1 LRGFKFVNER
11 CQTILQLLI
20 LRKGRKFAK
29 SQNLISRKLIRLK
42 YYIIEKM
49 SEKSNYN
56 GKKRA
61 LKRKEESSESEMSV
75 SEQEDYN
82 EEMEVIDHVKVSII
96 NYITW
101 IT

>member
-1 LRGFKFVNER
+1 
-11 CQTILQLLI
+11 
-20 LRKGRKFAK
+20 
-29 SQNLISRKLIRLK
+29 
-42 YYIIEKM
+42 M
-49 SEKSNYN
+49 SEKSNNN